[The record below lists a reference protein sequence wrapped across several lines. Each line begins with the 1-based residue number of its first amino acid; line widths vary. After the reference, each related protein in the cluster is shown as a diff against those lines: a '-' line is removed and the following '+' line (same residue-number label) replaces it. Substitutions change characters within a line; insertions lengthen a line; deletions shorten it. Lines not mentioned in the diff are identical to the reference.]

1 MILQACS
8 RVGKSGKNYKIKK
21 EDEGMD
27 SLKKFVGWF
36 GMAIAGF
43 GLVAGTIVATGWV
56 ILIIVGL
63 AISWLSTV
71 EWKEV

>member
-1 MILQACS
+1 MEI
-8 RVGKSGKNYKIKK
+8 
-21 EDEGMD
+21 
-27 SLKKFVGWF
+27 LKKFIGWF

-43 GLVAGTIVATGWV
+43 GLVAGVIVATGWIV
-56 ILIIVGL
+56 LIIVGL